1 MIIHEDTSSEPSK
14 NTVKMSSNESTQSI
28 VIKTLCPNI
37 ELSPMNKEIIE
48 DAPEPIVNIYN
59 PEVINNNIGSQ
70 FLARNN
76 ELKVNINEEKE
87 NYEIMDKTALNK
99 DIDKIFGVKELNKN
113 ILNQKKSSVNKT
125 DNSASKK
132 IDENRINLCTQ
143 VPELNKENELV
154 QNNKSHIKSWMRSES
169 MDKKVIT
176 KETKI
181 LPKRNYSKKVSTSIH
196 PKNNALI
203 DKRQSV
209 KK

>member
-1 MIIHEDTSSEPSK
+1 
-14 NTVKMSSNESTQSI
+14 MSSNESTQNI

-37 ELSPMNKEIIE
+37 ELSPIDKEIIE

-59 PEVINNNIGSQ
+59 PEVINNNTAPR

-76 ELKVNINEEKE
+76 EFKVDIKEEKE
-87 NYEIMDKTALNK
+87 NYETMGKIVLNK
-99 DIDKIFGVKELNKN
+99 DIDKILGVKELNKT

-181 LPKRNYSKKVSTSIH
+181 LTKRNYSKKVSTSIH